1 MAGAGD
7 GWWRARASTR
17 SVRKCLAYPNAGILQ
32 HVPATP
38 ATHEPFIPRLALLR
52 RPQAQ
57 PELRQRDHARRLAR
71 RGHRVGQRKPP
82 AARLVE
88 QASQPV
94 RITRART
101 SKRGWVK
108 RVTGP

>member
-57 PELRQRDHARRLAR
+57 PEAELRALGVSDL
-71 RGHRVGQRKPP
+71 
-82 AARLVE
+82 
-88 QASQPV
+88 
-94 RITRART
+94 
-101 SKRGWVK
+101 
-108 RVTGP
+108 RVTKKAPGLRLG